1 MPNYQN
7 SKIYKL
13 ICENPEL
20 VYYGSTTQKY
30 LSSRLTG
37 HHQGYKKKKRMD
49 CSSYKLFEAGN
60 VKIFLVESFPCKTK
74 EELLYRERYW
84 IENNS
89 CVNIY
94 KPITSKEEKRE
105 QRKQYQ
111 IDNRDN
117 LLEKK
122 KEYTKRTKEDKREYD
137 RINYLNN
144 REKKIK
150 QVQEYYQENCEKV
163 KEYRNSYYHSNK

>member
-13 ICENPEL
+13 ICDNPEL

-30 LSSRLTG
+30 LASRLSG
-37 HHQGYKKKKRMD
+37 HHQGYKKKLIKH

-60 VKIFLVESFPCKTK
+60 VKIFLVESFPCKSK

-89 CVNIY
+89 CVNIS
-94 KPITSKEEKRE
+94 KPITTKEEKRE
-105 QRKQYQ
+105 QREQYQ
-111 IDNRDN
+111 IDNREQI
-117 LLEKK
+117 LEKK
-122 KEYTKRTKEDKREYD
+122 REYTKKTKEQKREYD
-137 RINYLNN
+137 RINYQKN
-144 REKKIK
+144 REKKLNQVK
-150 QVQEYYQENCEKV
+150 QYYVENCEKI
-163 KEYRNSYYHSNK
+163 KDYAISYYHSNK